1 MYVPDEEELK
11 RRRIERIKS
20 HNTVYG
26 EAYVAKKLSSIDS
39 GSSITPLSGSYS
51 RADLARLSEEKQ
63 IIADE
68 IKQEREA
75 ATEEVMREIEQ
86 FDLENQPKNKG
97 KKKRK
102 DV

>member
-1 MYVPDEEELK
+1 MRILENEGVTTKCNSLSFFVFISENCLK
-11 RRRIERIKS
+11 THIE
-20 HNTVYG
+20 
-26 EAYVAKKLSSIDS
+26 
-39 GSSITPLSGSYS
+39 YS
-51 RADLARLSEEKQ
+51 DFTRL
-63 IIADE
+63 I